1 MATYERLY
9 KIVADSITTKRKKV
23 GQYTLDNEF
32 VKEYE
37 SINQAGRET
46 NSSIG
51 TIYKCCIGTSKTCNG
66 YKWKFL
72 LESQV

>member
-1 MATYERLY
+1 MEEIW
-9 KIVADSITTKRKKV
+9 KD
-23 GQYTLDNEF
+23 